1 MQKMCTIKYT
11 KVNILLQKMKQ
22 SVLQIAEFMDDLR
35 VNDTILG
42 DAKRESHALDIANQP
57 LLASKNSVFLLACM
71 LWCLLFELN

>member
-35 VNDTILG
+35 VSDTILG
-42 DAKRESHALDIANQP
+42 DAKREAHALDY
-57 LLASKNSVFLLACM
+57 
-71 LWCLLFELN
+71 